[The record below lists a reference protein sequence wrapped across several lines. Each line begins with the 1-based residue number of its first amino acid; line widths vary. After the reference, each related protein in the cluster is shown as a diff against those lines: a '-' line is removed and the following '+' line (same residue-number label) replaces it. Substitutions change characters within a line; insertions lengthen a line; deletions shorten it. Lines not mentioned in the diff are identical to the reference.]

1 MRLLCVG
8 RLSSSQLDVIVGNSG
23 APDELYRN
31 NGFGNFTLVAGT
43 SISQYNVDTTAIV
56 VLDIDNDG
64 DVRERPRAL
73 NQTRRQQHCHAIS
86 TAMPSALPCHR
97 LCSREVSVRV
107 IAARCHL
114 GQL

>member
-8 RLSSSQLDVIVGNSG
+8 RLSSSQLDVIVGNGG

-31 NGFGNFTLVAGT
+31 NGFGIFTLVAGT
-43 SISQYNVDTTAIV
+43 SISEIANETRSIA

-73 NQTRRQQHCHAIS
+73 I
-86 TAMPSALPCHR
+86 
-97 LCSREVSVRV
+97 
-107 IAARCHL
+107 
-114 GQL
+114 